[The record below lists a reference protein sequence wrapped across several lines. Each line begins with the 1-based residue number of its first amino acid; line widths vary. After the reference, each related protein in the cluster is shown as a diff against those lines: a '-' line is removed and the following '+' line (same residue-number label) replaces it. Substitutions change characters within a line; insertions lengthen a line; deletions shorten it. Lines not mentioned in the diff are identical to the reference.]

1 MENIQDLRK
10 DYKKESL
17 RRKDLLQDPIQQFT
31 KWFDQAAA
39 ANVPEYNAMSVAT
52 CAHNKPHTRIVLL
65 KGLKEDKFRFYT
77 NYGSNKGQQL
87 IQNKQCALLF
97 HWVELERTVRI
108 EGKAFQIPE
117 IESLEYF
124 MSRPKASQ
132 IGAMASAQ
140 SEVIPSR
147 SFLEQKFN
155 DVQKIL
161 KPDNWGGFDVTPESI
176 EFWQGRPSRMHDRF
190 LYTKEN
196 DNNWHIDRL
205 SP

>member
-1 MENIQDLRK
+1 MQNIQDIRK

-17 RRKDLLQDPIQQFT
+17 RRKDLSKDPIQQFT
-31 KWFDQAAA
+31 KWFDQSAA
-39 ANVPEYNAMSVAT
+39 ANLPEYNAMSVAT
-52 CAHNKPHTRIVLL
+52 CVNNKPHTRIVLL
-65 KGLKEDKFRFYT
+65 KGLIEEKFRFFT

-87 IQNKQCALLF
+87 VKNEQCALLF

-108 EGKAFQIPE
+108 EGKAIQIPE

-147 SFLEQKFN
+147 SFLEEKFN
-155 DVQKIL
+155 AIQTVV
-161 KPDNWGGFDVTPESI
+161 KPDNWGGFDVIPESI

-190 LYTKEN
+190 LYSKQK
-196 DNNWHIDRL
+196 DNAWSIDRL